1 MTINNHYIITM
12 NPHNFPWNRQV
23 QLPSLEALAQAQAQ
37 ALQVQVAQAQMLAQ
51 AQAAWVFHRQIKTH
65 VWYIETRHK
74 LVKSYTNLHE
84 IRFTE
89 QIFYWILRIYIY
101 MRNIEEQYLY
111 SFPGSEAS
119 PRWIP
124 RYSAG
129 FGCGATASASLCPG
143 NGISLEFIG
152 FHGIVKGWKQA
163 YDNIWY
169 QTKSGLLHPS
179 ERYICSHIWRGT
191 LG

>member
-1 MTINNHYIITM
+1 M

-74 LVKSYTNLHE
+74 LVKSYKNLHE

-89 QIFYWILRIYIY
+89 QISLNLENIYIHIYIY
-101 MRNIEEQYLY
+101 EEHWGTVSLFFSWIRSFSQMDSTIFCRFWLRRNSKRKPL
-111 SFPGSEAS
+111 
-119 PRWIP
+119 PRQWD
-124 RYSAG
+124 
-129 FGCGATASASLCPG
+129 
-143 NGISLEFIG
+143 FIG
-152 FHGIVKGWKQA
+152 IHWVSW
-163 YDNIWY
+163 D
-169 QTKSGLLHPS
+169 S
-179 ERYICSHIWRGT
+179 
-191 LG
+191 

>member
-89 QIFYWILRIYIY
+89 QILLNLENIYIY
-101 MRNIEEQYLY
+101 IWGTLRNSISIL
-111 SFPGSEAS
+111 FLDPKLL
-119 PRWIP
+119 PD
-124 RYSAG
+124 G
-129 FGCGATASASLCPG
+129 FHDILQVLAAAQQQAQASAQAM
-143 NGISLEFIG
+143 G
-152 FHGIVKGWKQA
+152 FHW
-163 YDNIWY
+163 N
-169 QTKSGLLHPS
+169 S
-179 ERYICSHIWRGT
+179 
-191 LG
+191 LGFMG